1 MPSTISCSNL
11 KNTEEMKTWK
21 VIKTEE
27 EYDKAIARV
36 EQLME
41 LAPPASTPEGD
52 ELELLAV
59 LIANYEKTNYEI
71 PELDPIEVIE
81 YFLEERGYQRKD
93 LVNVIGDKTQVS
105 RILNRKRKLTLDM
118 IRKLESFLSI
128 PIELLTRDYELAE

>member
-1 MPSTISCSNL
+1 M